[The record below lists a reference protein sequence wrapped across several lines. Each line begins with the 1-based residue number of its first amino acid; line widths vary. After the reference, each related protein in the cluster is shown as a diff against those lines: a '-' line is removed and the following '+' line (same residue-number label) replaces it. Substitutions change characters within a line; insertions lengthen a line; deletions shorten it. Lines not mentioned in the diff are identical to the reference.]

1 MLTGAARASIVGC
14 GIEALSVGPP
24 AMRKVTV
31 QAKKRPT
38 ILDVAKLSRTSV
50 GTVSRVLN
58 ENSAVRTDTQRR
70 VRSAVDRLGYRPNA
84 IARSMRTK
92 STHAIGFIVPDI
104 CNPIFATIMRAAEEI
119 LIESGYFMMLANT
132 DLNPAREVEIIEVFA
147 QRRID
152 ALIMAVSTENNPSLI
167 KATSNLETPVVM
179 LNRELSNKF
188 DAVLI
193 DDFNGVRQATEYLIQ
208 LGHTRIGLITAGE
221 EINPGRQRTAGYRA
235 AYSNSERPVD
245 ESLIR
250 AGVFE
255 TDGYRETFALL
266 DSKKPPTAIIS
277 GNQVLV
283 GVLRAL
289 RQKKQRIPDDISL
302 ISCDDTYLAELMVPA
317 LTVLDRSL
325 VETGRMAARLVLQH
339 LQSESPRE
347 PQRIT
352 LPTQLIRRDSCRS
365 PKN

>member
-1 MLTGAARASIVGC
+1 MRTVRA
-14 GIEALSVGPP
+14 PQ
-24 AMRKVTV
+24 K
-31 QAKKRPT
+31 KKRPT

-58 ENSAVRTDTQRR
+58 NNSSVRTPVQRR
-70 VRSAVDRLGYRPNA
+70 VRDAVDRLGYKPNA

-92 STHAIGFIVPDI
+92 ATHAIGFIIPDI

-132 DLNPAREVEIIEVFA
+132 DLNPTREVEIIEVFA

-152 ALIMAVSTENNPSLI
+152 ALIMAVSTENNPNLI
-167 KATSNLETPVVM
+167 RATAMLETPVVM
-179 LNRELSNKF
+179 LNRELSKNF

-208 LGHTRIGLITAGE
+208 LGHKRIGLITAGE
-221 EINPGRQRTAGYRA
+221 EINPGRQRASGFRKALSSAGM
-235 AYSNSERPVD
+235 PVD

-250 AGVFE
+250 TGTFE
-255 TDGYRETFALL
+255 IDGYREAFAIF
-266 DSKKPPTAIIS
+266 DSKKPPSAIIS

-289 RQKKQRIPDDISL
+289 RQMERRIPEDVSL
-302 ISCDDTYLAELMVPA
+302 ISCDDTYLAELTVPA

-339 LQSESPRE
+339 LRSESPLE
-347 PQRIT
+347 PQRIV
-352 LPTQLIRRDSCRS
+352 LPTRLITRNSCGP
-365 PKN
+365 PKA